1 MNGQPDDKAPGAFRT
16 IGEVSA
22 ALGVPQH
29 VLRFWETRFRQ
40 LRPVTR
46 AGNRRYYR
54 PADVALAQRIHR
66 LLNEEGYTIKGVQKL
81 LSRPGQAT
89 DKTPEPAVET
99 AATAVVPPLSPA
111 APRPERGGLT
121 PETRAALET
130 VRTLLVDGLVLS
142 GAR

>member
-1 MNGQPDDKAPGAFRT
+1 MDGQQDDKAPGAFRT

-54 PADVALAQRIHR
+54 PSDVALVQRIHT

-81 LSRPGQAT
+81 LSRPDQAA
-89 DKTPEPAVET
+89 DMPPRTPPAAT
-99 AATAVVPPLSPA
+99 AAAVVPPLSPA
-111 APRPERGGLT
+111 PPRPERGGLP

-130 VRTLLVDGLVLS
+130 VRTLLMDGLALS
-142 GAR
+142 GAH

>member
-1 MNGQPDDKAPGAFRT
+1 MSGQPDDKAPGAFRT

-54 PADVALAQRIHR
+54 PSDVALVQRIHR

-81 LSRPGQAT
+81 LSQPDRPADEKAGT
-89 DKTPEPAVET
+89 S
-99 AATAVVPPLSPA
+99 AATTPVVPVIAA
-111 APRPERGGLT
+111 APPRLEPGGLS
-121 PETRAALET
+121 PETRASLET
-130 VRTLLVDGLVLS
+130 VRTLLADGLALS